1 MVRKGE
7 EGKGKIE
14 EKEEVKRE
22 SNFSD
27 IKLNS

>member
-22 SNFSD
+22 PNFSD